1 VSDRRRHQRCR
12 FRRLDAGDHR
22 GVRRGIRW
30 LSLVQQKLP
39 GVAAGTEFQSQL
51 DEGVVLRARPA
62 ADAGGRERTARLV
75 IVVRKSAIELLP
87 LEVRAAATRDAALP
101 GAAQRGERR
110 ARKER
115 QRLALALSARPSLLA
130 LRLSVPAALLLRPAL
145 PVEVERCDGVMEQA
159 LRER

>member
-12 FRRLDAGDHR
+12 FRRLDAADHR
-22 GVRRGIRW
+22 GVRRGIQW
-30 LSLVQQKLP
+30 PSLVQQKLP
-39 GVAAGTEFQSQL
+39 GVAAGTEFQSRL

-62 ADAGGRERTARLV
+62 ADAGGRERTARL
-75 IVVRKSAIELLP
+75 VVRKSAIELLP

>member
-30 LSLVQQKLP
+30 PSLVQQKLP
-39 GVAAGTEFQSQL
+39 GVAAGTEFQSRL

-62 ADAGGRERTARLV
+62 ADAGGRERTARL
-75 IVVRKSAIELLP
+75 VVRKSAIELLP

-115 QRLALALSARPSLLA
+115 QRRALALSARPSLLA

>member
-39 GVAAGTEFQSQL
+39 GVAAGTEFQSRL

-62 ADAGGRERTARLV
+62 ADAGGRERTARL
-75 IVVRKSAIELLP
+75 VVRKSAIELLP

-115 QRLALALSARPSLLA
+115 QRRALALSARPSLLA